1 MATVNFIPCSKQ
13 CTSSMKNEI
22 VYVMQNKKVCIDRE
36 KLDCDHTINY
46 QTYAFDADIKGS
58 IHLVSGKDCCPETAF
73 AEFMATKNT
82 FRKANDVMFYHYT
95 QSFKDGE
102 TISPKTAHE
111 IAVKFAEDNY
121 PDFEV
126 VVATHVD
133 NEHLHSHFI
142 INSVSFKTGKKLHDG
157 PNTLQK
163 LRAYSDQ
170 ICQQYG
176 LSTLPPYQGGK
187 SQNPGAREYRAAAKG
202 ESWKFALMNT
212 IDHAMRISRT
222 KAEFTRNMERK
233 GYEVKWTDARK
244 SITYTCP
251 NKMQCRDNKLH
262 DPRYLKERMEREF
275 EYRRAEAEKLQR
287 AAGEHPSDVATS
299 LTATAAQP
307 QPIDTGETGQSILQS
322 AADFGLGSGCAEA
335 DRISAKAAPQPC
347 GAERIVTHQ
356 TESATH
362 TGRAGENRQDTGTT
376 PADDFTGWEA
386 EREILFH
393 PELALAEDSHQ
404 SDVATVV
411 PNIGGVVGDVVRL
424 GKAVERLGN
433 DVPIKDATTK
443 PQPHTGKKK
452 KLAVGQKEDD
462 HSGYDFTMTM

>member
-22 VYVMQNKKVCIDRE
+22 AYVMQDFKVCIDRE
-36 KLDCDHTINY
+36 KLDCNHTINY
-46 QTYAFDADIKGS
+46 QAHTPDADVRSS
-58 IHLVSGKDCCPETAF
+58 IRLVSGKDCCPETAF

-82 FRKANDVMFYHYT
+82 FCKANDVMFYHYT

-111 IAVKFAEDNY
+111 IAMKFAEDNY

-157 PNTLQK
+157 PNSLQK

-187 SQNPGAREYRAAAKG
+187 SQNLGAREYRAAAKG
-202 ESWKFALMNT
+202 ESWKFGLMNA
-212 IDHAMRISRT
+212 IDQAMRISRT
-222 KAEFTRNMERK
+222 KAEFIRNMKQK
-233 GYEVKWTDARK
+233 GYEVNWTDTRK

-262 DPRYLKERMEREF
+262 NTRYLKERMEREF

-287 AAGEHPSDVATS
+287 AAGEHPSNVATS
-299 LTATAAQP
+299 LAVTAAQP
-307 QPIDTGETGQSILQS
+307 QPIDTGETGQPILQS
-322 AADFGLGSGCAEA
+322 AGNSGLASGCAEA
-335 DRISAKAAPQPC
+335 DRISAKAASQPC
-347 GAERIVTHQ
+347 GTKRIVTHQ
-356 TESATH
+356 TESATY
-362 TGRAGENRQDTGTT
+362 TGGAEGNQQDTGTA
-376 PADDFTGWEA
+376 PADDITGWEA

-393 PELALAEDSHQ
+393 PELALAEDSGQ
-404 SDVATVV
+404 PNMVAGSADV
-411 PNIGGVVGDVVRL
+411 GGIVGDVVRL
-424 GKAVERLGN
+424 GKAIERLG
-433 DVPIKDATTK
+433 DIPPISDATTK
-443 PQPHTGKKK
+443 PQPRTGKKK

-462 HSGYDFTMTM
+462 HSGYDYTMTM